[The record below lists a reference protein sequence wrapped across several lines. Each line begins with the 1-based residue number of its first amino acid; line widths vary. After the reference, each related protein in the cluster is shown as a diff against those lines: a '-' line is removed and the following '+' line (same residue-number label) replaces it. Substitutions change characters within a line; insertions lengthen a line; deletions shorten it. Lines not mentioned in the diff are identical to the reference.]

1 MVLAVKPFVERTAR
15 ELMSTDVITIPR
27 RMSLRAAAHR
37 LAEAGVSGAPV
48 TDESG
53 RCVGVLSKT
62 DLVRFLDR
70 GPRACRHA
78 EPDEMCAEWQLC
90 DVECL
95 PAEDVEHYMTTR
107 VVTAGPEARAVDLA
121 RKMHREHIH
130 RVLITDARQRVIGV
144 VSSMDILAAIAG
156 EDEKPHCD

>member
-1 MVLAVKPFVERTAR
+1 MLPAAKTFVDRTAR
-15 ELMSTDVITIPR
+15 DLMSRDVITIPR

-62 DLVRFLDR
+62 DLIRFLDR
-70 GPRACRHA
+70 GPQSCHDR
-78 EPDEMCAEWQLC
+78 EPDVMCSDWQMC
-90 DVECL
+90 DLQCL
-95 PAEDVEHYMTTR
+95 PAEDVEQYMTAR
-107 VVTAGPEARAVDLA
+107 VITADPDTPAVELA
-121 RKMHREHIH
+121 RRMHRERIH
-130 RVLITDARQRVIGV
+130 RVLITDDLQRVIGV

-156 EDEKPHCD
+156 EDAMPRCD